1 MDRFENK
8 RPNLLFGLREEH
20 ANFGMANV
28 LSLSYFIT
36 PTFTSKKVVI
46 QE

>member
-8 RPNLLFGLREEH
+8 RPNVLFGLREEH
-20 ANFGMANV
+20 ANFGMTNV
-28 LSLSYFIT
+28 LGVSYFVT

-46 QE
+46 KE